1 MELKDTVQQ
10 MLSEDY
16 RDRFKAEYYQVKIR
30 YDKLVDMLDRWD
42 KGQLSFPP
50 TCPREL
56 LWRQVTVMEDH
67 MDLLIERSIA
77 KGIDLSMV
85 RFAHNIA

>member
-16 RDRFKAEYYQVKIR
+16 RDRFKAKYYQVKIR

-42 KGQLSFPP
+42 KGQLSFLP

-56 LWRQVTVMEDH
+56 LCRQVTVMEDY

-77 KGIDLSMV
+77 EGIDLSRV
-85 RFAHNIA
+85 A

>member
-1 MELKDTVQQ
+1 MELKDTIQQ

-30 YDKLVDMLDRWD
+30 YDKLVDMLNKWD
-42 KGQLSFPP
+42 KGQLLFSP

-56 LWRQVTVMEDH
+56 LWRQVTVMEDY

-77 KGIDLSMV
+77 EDIDLSYDS
-85 RFAHNIA
+85 

>member
-16 RDRFKAEYYQVKIR
+16 KDRFKAEYYQVKIR

-42 KGQLSFPP
+42 KGQLSFSP

-56 LWRQVTVMEDH
+56 FWRQVTVMEDY

-77 KGIDLSMV
+77 EGIDLLYDS
-85 RFAHNIA
+85 

>member
-16 RDRFKAEYYQVKIR
+16 KDRFKAEYYQVKIR
-30 YDKLVDMLDRWD
+30 YDKLVDMLNRWD
-42 KGQLSFPP
+42 KGQLLFSP

-56 LWRQVTVMEDH
+56 LWRQVTVMEDY

-77 KGIDLSMV
+77 EGIDLSYDS
-85 RFAHNIA
+85 

>member
-1 MELKDTVQQ
+1 MELKDTIQQ

-16 RDRFKAEYYQVKIR
+16 KDRFKAEYYQVKIR
-30 YDKLVDMLDRWD
+30 YDELVDMLDRRD

-50 TCPREL
+50 ICPREL
-56 LWRQVTVMEDH
+56 LWRQVTVMEDY

-77 KGIDLSMV
+77 EGIDLSYDS
-85 RFAHNIA
+85 

>member
-1 MELKDTVQQ
+1 MELKDTIQQ

-16 RDRFKAEYYQVKIR
+16 KDRFKAEYYQVKIR
-30 YDKLVDMLDRWD
+30 YDKLVDMLDRRD

-56 LWRQVTVMEDH
+56 LWRQVTVMEDY
-67 MDLLIERSIA
+67 MDLLIKRSIA
-77 KGIDLSMV
+77 EGIDLSMV

>member
-1 MELKDTVQQ
+1 MELKDTIQQ

-16 RDRFKAEYYQVKIR
+16 KDRFKAEYYQVKIR

-42 KGQLSFPP
+42 KGQLSFSP

-56 LWRQVTVMEDH
+56 LWRQVTVMEDY

-77 KGIDLSMV
+77 EGIDLSYDS
-85 RFAHNIA
+85 

>member
-1 MELKDTVQQ
+1 MELKDTIQQ

-30 YDKLVDMLDRWD
+30 YDKLIDMLDRWD
-42 KGQLSFPP
+42 KGQLLFSP

-56 LWRQVTVMEDH
+56 LWRQVTVMEDY
-67 MDLLIERSIA
+67 MDILIERSIA
-77 KGIDLSMV
+77 EGIDLSYDS
-85 RFAHNIA
+85 